1 MPIPVPFYILTIHLC
16 ALWERTVLRSPWSW
30 GADTP
35 PEALG
40 QDRELKFSA
49 LISWAIFIDV
59 GGETMN
65 TTQICTSSELEA
77 CFTGI
82 AENKPWGNNHEIN
95 TLLGNQPDLLLI
107 VCENS
112 KQNQGDNNGV
122 LPASLAP
129 TEAGTWLFMSMCA
142 AHCTEMEENPPHSHR
157 PVSFVIHWDRSRLGI
172 GIAPDSAFT
181 FSLKYLG

>member
-16 ALWERTVLRSPWSW
+16 ALWERTVLRLPWSW

-40 QDRELKFSA
+40 QDREVKFSG
-49 LISWAIFIDV
+49 LISWAIFTDV

-122 LPASLAP
+122 LPPSLPGTHWGRNMTLHVHVCCPLHRNGGKSP
-129 TEAGTWLFMSMCA
+129 TQSQACVLCDSL
-142 AHCTEMEENPPHSHR
+142 
-157 PVSFVIHWDRSRLGI
+157 RL
-172 GIAPDSAFT
+172 
-181 FSLKYLG
+181 L